1 MSDRPLFVIEN
12 RGIIN
17 EDGSVSFRLL
27 ECSVEIPEGFAITED
42 MIYNPCDDE
51 PDIY

>member
-27 ECSVEIPEGFAITED
+27 ECSVEIPEGFVITED

>member
-17 EDGSVSFRLL
+17 EDGSTSFRLL
-27 ECSVEIPEGFAITED
+27 ECSVEIPEGFEITAN
-42 MIYNPCDDE
+42 MIYNPYDE
-51 PDIY
+51 EQDIY